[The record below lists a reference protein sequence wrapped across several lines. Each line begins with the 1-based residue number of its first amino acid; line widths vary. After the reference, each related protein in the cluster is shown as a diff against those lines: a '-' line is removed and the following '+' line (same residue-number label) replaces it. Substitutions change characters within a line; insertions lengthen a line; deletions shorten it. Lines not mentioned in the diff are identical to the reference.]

1 MSGKGWAQ
9 WIISI
14 ALLVYLT
21 TPSYAVMAQTGQ
33 GWSLSPGEVR
43 VDGIRLGET
52 ASFEITIANNKDFP
66 LGFSIST
73 NIPRPDDLRP
83 GYEPFPDVSWI
94 RVAPQQIE
102 LPQFSQK
109 KVTVTVTIPSEG
121 DWGGR
126 NYECWLGATSEAMG
140 IFQIELACRLLLST
154 SAAYA
159 RGADWPLIGGITGIA
174 VIAIGLIY
182 GSRRKLKRWFGR
194 W

>member
-1 MSGKGWAQ
+1 LARLV
-9 WIISI
+9 ISM
-14 ALLVYLT
+14 ALLTSLIA
-21 TPSYAVMAQTGQ
+21 PSYAVMAQVGR

-73 NIPRPDDLRP
+73 TIPGPDDLRP
-83 GYEPFPDVSWI
+83 GYEPFPDASWI

-140 IFQIELACRLLLST
+140 ILQIELACRLLLST

-159 RGADWPLIGGITGIA
+159 RGLDWPLIGSITGIA
-174 VIAIGLIY
+174 IIAIGLIY
-182 GSRRKLKRWFGR
+182 GNRRKLKRWLSR
-194 W
+194 P

>member
-1 MSGKGWAQ
+1 MTEKGWAE

-14 ALLVYLT
+14 ALLVSLT
-21 TPSYAVMAQTGQ
+21 TPSYVVMAQAGQ

-43 VDGIRLGET
+43 VDGIRLGEN
-52 ASFEITIANNKDFP
+52 ASFEVTIANNKDFP

-83 GYEPFPDVSWI
+83 GYEPFPDTSWI
-94 RVAPQQIE
+94 SFTPQQIE
-102 LPQFSQK
+102 LPPFSQK
-109 KVTVTVTIPSEG
+109 KVTVTVAVPSEG

-126 NYECWLGATSEAMG
+126 SYECWLGAKSEAMG
-140 IFQIELACRLLLST
+140 VMQIELDCRLLLST

-159 RGADWPLIGGITGIA
+159 RGIDWPLIGSITGIT

-182 GSRRKLKRWFGR
+182 GNRRNLKRCLNR
-194 W
+194 